1 MNLFRICIQIFK
13 TTDRIQGNN
22 MGRQKNKKQ
31 NSFEF
36 SKLIYILNLSF
47 VVIVTGLS
55 FLCVIKSG
63 EWNIIDLSPIT
74 VICTSA
80 FASLSVS
87 SLFYYRKAQAENVL
101 KISKQ
106 IQNENIE
113 VQNVEVANLVMNSD
127 FGSNM

>member
-1 MNLFRICIQIFK
+1 MFWGKALRY
-13 TTDRIQGNN
+13 TP
-22 MGRQKNKKQ
+22 KKKM
-31 NSFEF
+31 EF
-36 SKLIYILNLSF
+36 SKIIYILNLSF

-63 EWNIIDLSPIT
+63 EWGVSDLSPIS
-74 VICTSA
+74 VVLTSA

-113 VQNVEVANLVMNSD
+113 VQNVEVANQVINSD
-127 FGSNM
+127 FGGSM

>member
-1 MNLFRICIQIFK
+1 MQKATRYE
-13 TTDRIQGNN
+13 NN
-22 MGRQKNKKQ
+22 SKYKI
-31 NSFEF
+31 EF

-63 EWNIIDLSPIT
+63 EWNIIDLSPIS
-74 VICTSA
+74 VVLTSA

-101 KISKQ
+101 KISRQ
-106 IQNENIE
+106 IQEEGIETQNIE
-113 VQNVEVANLVMNSD
+113 TVNQVMNSE
-127 FGSNM
+127 FGSSI

>member
-1 MNLFRICIQIFK
+1 METKCSMK
-13 TTDRIQGNN
+13 Y
-22 MGRQKNKKQ
+22 KPKYKQ
-31 NSFEF
+31 TCQFNSKEKMEF
-36 SKLIYILNLSF
+36 SKLIYLLNLSF

-63 EWNIIDLSPIT
+63 EWNIIDLSPIS
-74 VICTSA
+74 VVLTSA

-113 VQNVEVANLVMNSD
+113 VQNVEVANQVMNSD

>member
-1 MNLFRICIQIFK
+1 MQKATRYE
-13 TTDRIQGNN
+13 NN
-22 MGRQKNKKQ
+22 SQYKI
-31 NSFEF
+31 EF

-63 EWNIIDLSPIT
+63 EWCVSDLNPIT

-80 FASLSVS
+80 FTSLSVS

-101 KISKQ
+101 KISRQ
-106 IQNENIE
+106 IQEENIDAST
-113 VQNVEVANLVMNSD
+113 VDVANQVMNSD
-127 FGSNM
+127 FNSNM

>member
-1 MNLFRICIQIFK
+1 M
-13 TTDRIQGNN
+13 
-22 MGRQKNKKQ
+22 
-31 NSFEF
+31 EF

-63 EWNIIDLSPIT
+63 NWSIIDLSPVT

-80 FASLSVS
+80 FASLSVA

-106 IQNENIE
+106 IQKENLDI
-113 VQNVEVANLVMNSD
+113 QNVEIANQVMNSD
-127 FGSNM
+127 FNSSM

>member
-1 MNLFRICIQIFK
+1 M
-13 TTDRIQGNN
+13 
-22 MGRQKNKKQ
+22 QKVKKYKQ
-31 NSFEF
+31 QKQRKIEF
-36 SKLIYILNLSF
+36 SKFIYILNLSF

-63 EWNIIDLSPIT
+63 GWGITDLSPIT

-113 VQNVEVANLVMNSD
+113 VQNVEVANQVMNSD

>member
-1 MNLFRICIQIFK
+1 M
-13 TTDRIQGNN
+13 
-22 MGRQKNKKQ
+22 QKATRYENKPKDKM
-31 NSFEF
+31 EF

-47 VVIVTGLS
+47 VVIVTVLS

-63 EWNIIDLSPIT
+63 EWNIIDLSPIS
-74 VICTSA
+74 VVLTSA

-113 VQNVEVANLVMNSD
+113 VQNVEVANQVMNSD

>member
-1 MNLFRICIQIFK
+1 MQKATRYE
-13 TTDRIQGNN
+13 NN
-22 MGRQKNKKQ
+22 SKYKI
-31 NSFEF
+31 EF

-63 EWNIIDLSPIT
+63 EWNIIDLSPIS
-74 VICTSA
+74 VVLTSA

-101 KISKQ
+101 KISKR
-106 IQNENIE
+106 IQDENIDTST
-113 VQNVEVANLVMNSD
+113 VDVANQVMNSN
-127 FGSNM
+127 FNSNM

>member
-1 MNLFRICIQIFK
+1 MQKATRYE
-13 TTDRIQGNN
+13 NN
-22 MGRQKNKKQ
+22 SKYKI
-31 NSFEF
+31 EF

-63 EWNIIDLSPIT
+63 EWNIIDLSPIS
-74 VICTSA
+74 VVLTSA

-106 IQNENIE
+106 IQKENIE
-113 VQNVEVANLVMNSD
+113 VQNVEVANQVMNSD

>member
-1 MNLFRICIQIFK
+1 MKKSRK
-13 TTDRIQGNN
+13 
-22 MGRQKNKKQ
+22 KKQ

-36 SKLIYILNLSF
+36 SKLIYLINLGF
-47 VVIVTGLS
+47 VAVVTGLS
-55 FLCVIKSG
+55 FLCVVKSG
-63 EWNIIDLSPIT
+63 VWGIIDLSPIS
-74 VICTSA
+74 VVLTSA

-113 VQNVEVANLVMNSD
+113 VQNVEVANQVMNSD

>member
-1 MNLFRICIQIFK
+1 
-13 TTDRIQGNN
+13 
-22 MGRQKNKKQ
+22 MGRRKQKKQ
-31 NSFEF
+31 TQKTEF
-36 SKLIYILNLSF
+36 SKIIYILNLSF

-63 EWNIIDLSPIT
+63 GWGITDLSPIT

-113 VQNVEVANLVMNSD
+113 VQNVEVANQVMNSD

>member
-1 MNLFRICIQIFK
+1 M
-13 TTDRIQGNN
+13 
-22 MGRQKNKKQ
+22 QKATRYENKPKDKI
-31 NSFEF
+31 EF
-36 SKLIYILNLSF
+36 SKIIYILNLSF

-63 EWNIIDLSPIT
+63 EWNIIDLSPIS
-74 VICTSA
+74 VVLTSA

-106 IQNENIE
+106 IQDEGIETQNIE
-113 VQNVEVANLVMNSD
+113 TVNQVMNSE
-127 FGSNM
+127 FTSSV